1 MHLFCVCAHYI
12 HSLALSFLRGI
23 PMSRDLDVLP
33 APLNVQ
39 VRHVSSTA
47 VEVTWDALHYPGVSG
62 YRVYYHPTPLP
73 GHGSEQSPGNLDGWS
88 SLEIGPY
95 TVVDINGLEPTAIYA
110 VRVRAKGFDGHF
122 GNLSDTVWT
131 RRRENGQ

>member
-12 HSLALSFLRGI
+12 LSFALSFLRGI
-23 PMSRDLDVLP
+23 PVSRDLDVLP
-33 APLNVQ
+33 APLNVKVQ
-39 VRHVSSTA
+39 RVIPTAMEVS
-47 VEVTWDALHYPGVSG
+47 WDAPQYPGVSG

-73 GHGSEQSPGNLDGWS
+73 GHGSEQSPGDLDGWS

-95 TVVDINGLEPTAIYA
+95 NSAEINGLEPATIYA
-110 VRVRAKGFDGHF
+110 VRVRAKGFDGRF